1 MRPRITP
8 GCYRMASITFR
19 EMQALEEFLE
29 MSHGYVLDFTDRTF
43 ASFFADFQVDIDD
56 SRYSEGHSGSKA
68 NRLRS
73 FLKQESYYLVGRVI
87 HELIE
92 YAESY
97 RPGHPKAEVCRAI
110 ARRLLATEDLLAGT
124 QQGSEYGHRIEL
136 VRQPDNRPAEI
147 FLSYAH
153 EDEQLVDIVRQ
164 QFVVYERLGY
174 VMVWYDRRIP
184 AGDEWRARIDEK
196 IFRAHGILLFLSPD
210 FLASRYCYEIEGE
223 IALQRHREGNARVI
237 PVILRPCDW
246 VVTPFGQLQA
256 LPKDGTPL
264 SQFDDKDQAALKVAR
279 GVLDS
284 IGITKKTR

>member
-1 MRPRITP
+1 
-8 GCYRMASITFR
+8 
-19 EMQALEEFLE
+19 
-29 MSHGYVLDFTDRTF
+29 
-43 ASFFADFQVDIDD
+43 
-56 SRYSEGHSGSKA
+56 
-68 NRLRS
+68 
-73 FLKQESYYLVGRVI
+73 
-87 HELIE
+87 
-92 YAESY
+92 
-97 RPGHPKAEVCRAI
+97 
-110 ARRLLATEDLLAGT
+110 
-124 QQGSEYGHRIEL
+124 
-136 VRQPDNRPAEI
+136 
-147 FLSYAH
+147 
-153 EDEQLVDIVRQ
+153 IVRQ

-264 SQFDDKDQAALKVAR
+264 SQFDDKDQAALQVAR